1 MTATITPAEW
11 AEFVGREY
19 LASFVREGG
28 AAIKFCVPLEERARA
43 ATWNALDKI
52 GEDQG
57 FVVVKID
64 AADTKVNLVDHLFF
78 RVADQIDWLEFAARV
93 MNRLCERESYKIPD
107 ASQRPFYERVAETN
121 GVSPDVVRMDLR
133 RAVDKEVFTRRE
145 LAKDFRIAMTQ
156 LCRAH
161 LSGAEE
167 GATIVRAM
175 TDWLT
180 GRNPSVGAVKPYLI
194 FNGIRRTN
202 ARRLLESL
210 LRWVRIAGF
219 PGTLILIDLARLKVD
234 RNPHDDRPYYTP
246 ASLLDAF
253 EVLREFIDST
263 DRLANCLIAIL
274 PDASFLDDTSSRGIG
289 RYQALKLR
297 ISDEIRAR
305 ELVNP
310 MAALVR
316 VSADAPQAQA

>member
-1 MTATITPAEW
+1 MTASITSAEW
-11 AEFVGREY
+11 AEYIRREY

-28 AAIKFCVPLEERARA
+28 AAIKFCVPLEEQARA
-43 ATWNALDKI
+43 ATWNTLDEI
-52 GEDQG
+52 GKDLG

-78 RVADQIDWLEFAARV
+78 RVAGQIDWSGFAERV
-93 MNRLCERESYKIPD
+93 MNRLCERESYKLPD
-107 ASQRPFYERVAETN
+107 ASQRPFYERVAEKN
-121 GVSPDVVRMDLR
+121 RVSPDVVRMDLR
-133 RAVDKEVFTRRE
+133 RALDKEVFTRRE

-156 LCRAH
+156 LCRAQ
-161 LSGAEE
+161 LSGVEE

-175 TDWLT
+175 TEWLT

-194 FNGIRRTN
+194 FNAIRRTN

-210 LRWVRIAGF
+210 LRWVTIAGF
-219 PGTLILIDLARLKVD
+219 PGTLILIDLARLAVA

-263 DRLANCLIAIL
+263 DCLANCLIAVL
-274 PDASFLDDTSSRGIG
+274 PDVSFLDDTSGRGIG

-297 ISDEIRAR
+297 ISDEVRAR

-316 VSADAPQAQA
+316 LSAEAAEAH